1 MKNKTASKNKAKSA
15 AQKVAAKKPALK
27 PVKKSAPKK
36 AVAAKKTAKPAPAK
50 SAAKKQP
57 AKKVAVKAQPKAAA
71 KKAVLAPK
79 QLAKKVAGKK
89 PALMPVKKAAKNPA
103 ETKQPKSAAKVP
115 AKAAAQAKAKPQT
128 KSQFGAAKAVPSKK
142 AVKKQPEPEKTP
154 NILELIDKDA
164 ILKDAM
170 AEKVPLRDTKKKK
183 GKQRVRAAASIYS
196 SYDEI
201 IALMNENK
209 GKKDALSST
218 ISGKIDSK
226 KGRANSSA
234 DTIKK
239 KMAAAPKQTF
249 EVASIADILGFDPR
263 EQRIGIIAEKD
274 VPQKWKK
281 YYNLLVDLLE
291 KYKRGVSERSS
302 EILKKSVREESGDLS
317 AYGQHQADVGTESFE
332 RDMAFSMISNDK
344 VIVGEIEAAIERIKN
359 GTYGICEYTGK
370 PIPESRL
377 LSIPYTR
384 YTIEGQ
390 RHKEDEIRKQK
401 LGARQEMMGEIPS
414 DSISG
419 GDDGE

>member
-1 MKNKTASKNKAKSA
+1 MKNKTVNKNKAKPA
-15 AQKVAAKKPALK
+15 AKKVAAKKPALK
-27 PVKKSAPKK
+27 SVKKEAPKK
-36 AVAAKKTAKPAPAK
+36 AAAVKKTVKPTPAKKE
-50 SAAKKQP
+50 AKKQP
-57 AKKVAVKAQPKAAA
+57 AKKVAVKAQVKAVAKKAVVKQQALNKAAA
-71 KKAVLAPK
+71 KP
-79 QLAKKVAGKK
+79 AKKPEIKQAK
-89 PALMPVKKAAKNPA
+89 PV
-103 ETKQPKSAAKVP
+103 AKVQ
-115 AKAAAQAKAKPQT
+115 AKAAAPIKAKQPAKLQPSAT
-128 KSQFGAAKAVPSKK
+128 KKTAKPAHAKK
-142 AVKKQPEPEKTP
+142 EAKKQSAPETT
-154 NILELIDKDA
+154 NILDLIDKDA
-164 ILKDAM
+164 ILKDAL
-170 AEKVPLRDTKKKK
+170 AAKVPLRDNKKKK

-209 GKKDALSST
+209 GKKDAPSSSV
-218 ISGKIDSK
+218 SGKADSK
-226 KGRANSSA
+226 KGKANSSA

-263 EQRIGIIAEKD
+263 QQRIGIIAEKD

-370 PIPESRL
+370 PIPEARL

-414 DSISG
+414 DSISN

>member
-1 MKNKTASKNKAKSA
+1 MKNKTVNKNKAKP
-15 AQKVAAKKPALK
+15 AAKK
-27 PVKKSAPKK
+27 
-36 AVAAKKTAKPAPAK
+36 VAAKKTALKSVKKEAPKKAAAVKKAVKAAPAKKAAAKQQTKKIAPKAKVQAPQKKPVAKQPAKQASAKPAKKAEVKVVKTLAKAKAQNVPAKAKAPAK
-50 SAAKKQP
+50 SIVKPQP
-57 AKKVAVKAQPKAAA
+57 KAEQKAQKKAAA
-71 KKAVLAPK
+71 K
-79 QLAKKVAGKK
+79 Q
-89 PALMPVKKAAKNPA
+89 
-103 ETKQPKSAAKVP
+103 S
-115 AKAAAQAKAKPQT
+115 
-128 KSQFGAAKAVPSKK
+128 
-142 AVKKQPEPEKTP
+142 EPETT
-154 NILELIDKDA
+154 NILDLIDKDA
-164 ILKDAM
+164 ILKDAL
-170 AEKVPLRDTKKKK
+170 AAKVPLRDNKKKK

-209 GKKDALSST
+209 GKKDAPSST
-218 ISGKIDSK
+218 VSGKADSK
-226 KGRANSSA
+226 KGKATASA
-234 DTIKK
+234 DALKK

-263 EQRIGIIAEKD
+263 QQRIGIIAEKD

-370 PIPESRL
+370 PIPEARL

-414 DSISG
+414 DSISN

>member
-1 MKNKTASKNKAKSA
+1 MKNKTANKNKAKTA
-15 AQKVAAKKPALK
+15 AKKVAPKKPALK
-27 PVKKSAPKK
+27 PVKKEAPKK
-36 AVAAKKTAKPAPAK
+36 AAAVKKVAKAAPAK
-50 SAAKKQP
+50 
-57 AKKVAVKAQPKAAA
+57 KAAA
-71 KKAVLAPK
+71 K
-79 QLAKKVAGKK
+79 QSAKKIAFKAKAQAPQKK
-89 PALMPVKKAAKNPA
+89 LAAKQPTKQSNAKAAKKA
-103 ETKQPKSAAKVP
+103 EVKVVKTVAKAKAQNVSAKAKVP
-115 AKAAAQAKAKPQT
+115 AKRVVKPQPKAKQNAR
-128 KSQFGAAKAVPSKK
+128 KKVEAKHPA
-142 AVKKQPEPEKTP
+142 PEAT
-154 NILELIDKDA
+154 NILDLIDKDA
-164 ILKDAM
+164 ILKDAL
-170 AEKVPLRDTKKKK
+170 AAKVPLRDNKKKK

-209 GKKDALSST
+209 GKKDVPSSAV
-218 ISGKIDSK
+218 SGKAGSK
-226 KGRANSSA
+226 KGRATASA
-234 DTIKK
+234 DALKK
-239 KMAAAPKQTF
+239 KMATAPKQTF

-263 EQRIGIIAEKD
+263 QQRIGIIAEKD
-274 VPQKWKK
+274 VPKKWKK

-344 VIVGEIEAAIERIKN
+344 FIVGEIEAAIERIKN

-370 PIPESRL
+370 PIPEDRL

-384 YTIEGQ
+384 YTIEGK

-414 DSISG
+414 DSISN